1 MQPRPFLHTSKYDRP
16 PLLIAAAF
24 LVAGAF
30 VMAHHELWRD
40 EVQAWLLARDSS
52 SAIDLLS
59 RQKYEGH
66 PALWQLLLMPL
77 IRALSRPSGQ
87 HLLLVLSHRLDE
99 GLVRDNQMR
108 ELGISDGAVVPDENF
123 HLYLLD

>member
-1 MQPRPFLHTSKYDRP
+1 MTCRFEAAFPDLCFAGDALLHTLKNDRL

-24 LVAGAF
+24 LVVGGF

-59 RQKYEGH
+59 RQRNEGH
-66 PALWQLLLMPL
+66 PALWQLLLMP
-77 IRALSRPSGQ
+77 A
-87 HLLLVLSHRLDE
+87 
-99 GLVRDNQMR
+99 
-108 ELGISDGAVVPDENF
+108 
-123 HLYLLD
+123 